1 MVFKAKGGVKK
12 SQNLP
17 KSVYVVCEF
26 CAKESKH
33 QFRYVLGARTQLFIL
48 CVCNVN
54 LLLLVF

>member
-48 CVCNVN
+48 CVR
-54 LLLLVF
+54 L